1 MSDSLPLQ
9 SQQVHQKFEELLTS
23 QAQYQ
28 ASVVE
33 EQKAIE
39 SLDQKIRQ
47 MEREIS
53 RQRKDMGG

>member
-1 MSDSLPLQ
+1 MYSLPLQ
-9 SQQVHQKFEELLTS
+9 SQQVHQKFEELLAS

-33 EQKAIE
+33 EQKAIG